1 MPGTERTSEAAAA
14 LSQVDYF
21 AGLDPATL
29 EVVGRAALRR
39 EFQADQ
45 IVLLEGEPCDG
56 LYVIQEGW
64 LKAVKLSPEGRE
76 QVLRFLGPGETFNVI
91 SVLRETPNPATVVA
105 LEPVTAWV
113 VRREA
118 MLQLLD
124 DEPRLARMVIQ
135 NLAERILHLVGLVE
149 DLSLRTVE
157 TRLARLLLEQASE
170 GLVRR
175 RKWATQAEMAAR
187 LGTVPDVLHR
197 ALRGLV
203 EAGLIAVDRQQI
215 RVLDR
220 EGLAAKAGAGE

>member
-1 MPGTERTSEAAAA
+1 MPGAERTSEAAAA

-64 LKAVKLSPEGRE
+64 LKAVKLSPGGRE
-76 QVLRFLGPGETFNVI
+76 QALRFLGPGETVNVI

-105 LEPVTAWV
+105 LEPTTAWL

-124 DEPRLARMVIQ
+124 DEPGLARMVIQ